1 MEISR
6 VVGDEFSID
15 AAPLAQFKLRKAFTL
30 SQNPDGNAYSLQNVP
45 VELHNLC
52 SNAMSHLKRVDYCL
66 WVL

>member
-30 SQNPDGNAYSLQNVP
+30 SQNPDGNAYSLQ
-45 VELHNLC
+45 
-52 SNAMSHLKRVDYCL
+52 RVDYCS